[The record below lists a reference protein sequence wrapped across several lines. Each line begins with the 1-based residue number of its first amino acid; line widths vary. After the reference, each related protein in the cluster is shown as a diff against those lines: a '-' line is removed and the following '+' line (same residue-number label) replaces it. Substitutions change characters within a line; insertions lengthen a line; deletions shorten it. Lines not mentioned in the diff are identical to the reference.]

1 MLDTSGN
8 NLLLNRKDSERVLE
22 LYILLR
28 KLLRQT
34 HQLVCS
40 NTNWWIMWGC

>member
-34 HQLVCS
+34 HQLC
-40 NTNWWIMWGC
+40 M